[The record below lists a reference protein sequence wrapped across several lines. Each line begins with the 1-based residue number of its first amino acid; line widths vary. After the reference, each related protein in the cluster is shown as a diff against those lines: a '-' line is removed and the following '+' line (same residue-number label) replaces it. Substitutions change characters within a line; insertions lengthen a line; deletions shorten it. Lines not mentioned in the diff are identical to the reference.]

1 MHAFILKQENIV
13 PVSSNALDHA
23 YTHLQILHF
32 QIICVCVYIYE
43 KYIEK
48 EERVS
53 LAKCGSI
60 KTICFHY
67 II

>member
-32 QIICVCVYIYE
+32 QIICVCVYIYMKNILKKKNE
-43 KYIEK
+43 
-48 EERVS
+48 
-53 LAKCGSI
+53 
-60 KTICFHY
+60 FHLLNVVP
-67 II
+67 